1 MAERTVEV
9 FNTLF
14 YQTQV
19 TLQGESYRFE
29 PREVKHL
36 PIGAIDDES
45 FARNEH
51 LIIISYSP
59 QPVETMAAE
68 VFQPEPVVVEEVVE
82 QPKRKRGSK
91 EQK

>member
-19 TLQGESYRFE
+19 TLQGEVYRFE

-36 PIGAIDDES
+36 PIGAIEDET
-45 FARNEH
+45 FKRNDH
-51 LIIISYSP
+51 LLIIGYSP
-59 QPVETMAAE
+59 EPVETMAEE
-68 VFQPEPVVVEEVVE
+68 VLQPEYVVVEEVE
-82 QPKRKRGSK
+82 EKPKRKRGSK